1 MAATTSGGPTS
12 VQTSDRYE
20 AEGGG
25 YGWVVFAGTMLALV
39 GTLNF
44 IYGIAAVSNSKF
56 YVRDVT
62 YVISD
67 LNTWG
72 WFLLALGAIQLIAAF
87 GIWTGSELAK
97 WIGILSAGGNAII
110 QMLVLP
116 GYPFLSLT
124 LFTLDILVIYG
135 LVAHGGRKA
144 RFD

>member
-1 MAATTSGGPTS
+1 MAATTARDPASAARPAA
-12 VQTSDRYE
+12 YE
-20 AEGGG
+20 PESSG

-72 WFLLALGAIQLIAAF
+72 WFLIVAGVIQFIAAF

-97 WIGILSAGGNAII
+97 WIGIITAGLNAII
-110 QMLVLP
+110 QMLALP

-144 RFD
+144 RLD

>member
-1 MAATTSGGPTS
+1 MAATTTGGPATNRS
-12 VQTSDRYE
+12 ADYESDT
-20 AEGGG
+20 GGG
-25 YGWVVFAGTMLALV
+25 YGWVVFAGSMLALV

-67 LNTWG
+67 LKTWG
-72 WFLLALGAIQLIAAF
+72 WFLLIIGAIQFLAAF

-97 WIGILSAGGNAII
+97 WIGILSAGANAVV
-110 QMLVLP
+110 QMLALP
-116 GYPFLSLT
+116 GYPFLSLS
-124 LFTLDILVIYG
+124 LFTIDILVIYG

-144 RFD
+144 RID